1 VAANTPVL
9 VIAANLTEGERGI
22 GSINL
27 LHVVDPIEGDFL
39 EWSGVN
45 STTGA
50 SSTPTLT
57 GGYTDNAGSTMLT
70 FDFESQVSLQ
80 TFDADHFVVHNAA
93 SFQETGTVWILPAPT
108 PPGWLETPV
117 PGSRRCPLTAR
128 ETDIGIRLHRV
139 PNAG

>member
-9 VIAANLTEGERGI
+9 VIAANLTETERGI

-27 LHVVDPIEGDFL
+27 LHVVDPSTGDLL

-45 STTGA
+45 STNYL

-57 GGYTDNAGSTMLT
+57 GGFTDIAGSTMLT
-70 FDFESQVSLQ
+70 FDFGSQVTLQ
-80 TFDADHFVVHNAA
+80 TADADHFVVHNAA

-108 PPGWLETPV
+108 PPG
-117 PGSRRCPLTAR
+117 
-128 ETDIGIRLHRV
+128 
-139 PNAG
+139 